1 LSQQNTAPEIP
12 SVEELVKARD
22 RIRDFIHQTPVMTS
36 MGINRVCSTNLYFKC
51 ENFQRTGSFKLRGAL
66 NAVMSLSGPD
76 KAKGVVTHSSG
87 NFAQAVALAC
97 RNQGIKATVV
107 MPVTATRAKRIAT
120 ESYGARIVEC
130 GPSLADREAVLQN
143 VVEATGSIFIHPS
156 NQLDV
161 ILGQGTAA
169 MELIEEYKGLDF
181 ILAPVGGGGL
191 IAGTALAAEYFS
203 PHTTILGA
211 EPFGADGGYRSLKAG
226 RIIPSENPQTIADG
240 LRTSLGDQNFPII
253 RKLVSEIIRVT
264 EKEIVDSM
272 RLIWERMKIIVEP
285 SSAVAL
291 AAVRREPNRFS
302 GKRVG
307 ILLSG
312 GNVDLEHLPF

>member
-1 LSQQNTAPEIP
+1 MSSE
-12 SVEELVKARD
+12 
-22 RIRDFIHQTPVMTS
+22 
-36 MGINRVCSTNLYFKC
+36 GINQDCSTTLYFKC

-66 NAVMSLSGPD
+66 NAVMNLSAPE

-97 RNQGIKATVV
+97 RNQGIQATVV
-107 MPVTATRAKRIAT
+107 MPVTATRAKRSAT
-120 ESYGARIVEC
+120 ESYGAWIVEC
-130 GPSLADREAVLQN
+130 GPSLANREAVLQS
-143 VVEATGSIFIHPS
+143 VIETTGSVLIHPS
-156 NQLDV
+156 NQLEV
-161 ILGQGTAA
+161 ILGQSTAA
-169 MELIEEYKGLDF
+169 MELIEDYPDLDY

-191 IAGTALAAEYFS
+191 ISGTALAAEYFS
-203 PHTTILGA
+203 PPTWVLGA

-226 RIIPSENPQTIADG
+226 RIVPIENPRTIADG

-253 RKLVSEIIRVT
+253 QKLVPGIIRVT
-264 EKEIVDSM
+264 EKEIVESM

-291 AAVRREPNRFS
+291 AAVRREVGRFS

-307 ILLSG
+307 IILSG